1 MSSVPLLFPVFIPD
15 LSCLP
20 LPAILPAMSNE
31 LHYTAVLHSRSAQ
44 REKREAV
51 REKGL
56 FLSRLTQRFSIL
68 LNAFI
73 LKGSTFD
80 RKNDKLRSTNVLKTV
95 FP

>member
-1 MSSVPLLFPVFIPD
+1 MSSLPSLFPVLIPG

-31 LHYTAVLHSRSAQ
+31 LHYTAVLHRSAQ
-44 REKREAV
+44 RKKREAV

-56 FLSRLTQRFSIL
+56 FLSRLTQRSNIL

-73 LKGSTFD
+73 LKGSTFERMKD
-80 RKNDKLRSTNVLKTV
+80 
-95 FP
+95 